1 MAAARARTGRDRGP
15 AKPAVRSDVWTGL
28 LALALLAQIAG
39 AVFLYLDYS
48 SYPEGKSP
56 PDVSA
61 SAPNQNKP
69 GTGGDAAD
77 KDKGGADKDKD
88 KANK

>member
-39 AVFLYLDYS
+39 AVFLYLDYQ

-56 PDVSA
+56 PDVAA

-69 GTGGDAAD
+69 GSPDASAG
-77 KDKGGADKDKD
+77 GGADKDKD
-88 KANK
+88 KDKPK